1 MGVGLEPLGESRRC
15 NTTFGIN
22 AVAFTALVEPGL
34 QRIPAQAIVFLPTLL
49 LNYLRHRYRSF
60 RRSATLIPT
69 TAWRRRRLLRTG
81 SRGRR
86 IGHLAMRFAQY
97 RCVVRS
103 DTASLSTGA
112 WGEHRFSVRAHAT
125 RQE

>member
-1 MGVGLEPLGESRRC
+1 MVAGALVTIGISHVLSVLFAFMMHRRLVFRVRGHALRDLLRFESVYL
-15 NTTFGIN
+15 TTFGIN
-22 AVAFTALVEPGL
+22 AVAFTALVELGL

-49 LNYLRHRYRSF
+49 PNYLGHRYFSF

-86 IGHLAMRFAQY
+86 IGHLAMRFA
-97 RCVVRS
+97 
-103 DTASLSTGA
+103 
-112 WGEHRFSVRAHAT
+112 
-125 RQE
+125 